1 MFKRKL
7 FDHFLS
13 LCYNFY
19 RFTTPSLSNNLNDY
33 DKNVEVSQSS
43 RINVTERKKG
53 FSSTKEYELI
63 IKCKMAENGYLQTI

>member
-1 MFKRKL
+1 L
-7 FDHFLS
+7 F
-13 LCYNFY
+13 
-19 RFTTPSLSNNLNDY
+19 NNLNDY
-33 DKNVEVSQSS
+33 DKNVEVSKSS